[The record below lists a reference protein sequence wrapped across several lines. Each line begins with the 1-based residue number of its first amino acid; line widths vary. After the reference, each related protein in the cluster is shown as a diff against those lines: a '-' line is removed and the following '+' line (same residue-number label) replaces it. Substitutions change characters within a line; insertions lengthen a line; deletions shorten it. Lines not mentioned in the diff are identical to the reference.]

1 MHEPRRHAS
10 ARERTTTHQATPAGP
25 QRQQL
30 QTVQQSL
37 IRVPA
42 GGAVWCLL
50 RPSRTAPS
58 PAQKAGEYPLSLK
71 QIRSLPPPLESFT
84 RPHPPSHSQAS
95 LHITS
100 RTDMRMTKAATAA
113 LNAWR
118 LCTSVIVARPCCA
131 RWPCRRSR
139 ARTPSDQSSK
149 TSRSK
154 TSRPFAGCAFV
165 PGCVRRL
172 RAVRRSFVDPPAERR
187 GGPCAAPSGFGT
199 NCD

>member
-30 QTVQQSL
+30 QTVQQIQSL

-71 QIRSLPPPLESFT
+71 QIVLCRRYSSTHHPPPSPISFPGVAPHHISDRHAHDESSDGGFE
-84 RPHPPSHSQAS
+84 RV
-95 LHITS
+95 
-100 RTDMRMTKAATAA
+100 AA
-113 LNAWR
+113 LASS
-118 LCTSVIVARPCCA
+118 LLAPVALGGRV
-131 RWPCRRSR
+131 RRSR
-139 ARTPSDQSSK
+139 ARTHPISH
-149 TSRSK
+149 
-154 TSRPFAGCAFV
+154 
-165 PGCVRRL
+165 RR
-172 RAVRRSFVDPPAERR
+172 RR
-187 GGPCAAPSGFGT
+187 GRRRRAPLPAAPSSPAACGG
-199 NCD
+199 

>member
-71 QIRSLPPPLESFT
+71 QIVLCRRYSSTHHPPPSPISFPGVAPHHISDRHAHDESSDGGFERVAALASSSPLLRSVAVFAVAARARHPISHRRRRGRRRRAPLPGSLPRSP
-84 RPHPPSHSQAS
+84 
-95 LHITS
+95 
-100 RTDMRMTKAATAA
+100 AA
-113 LNAWR
+113 
-118 LCTSVIVARPCCA
+118 C
-131 RWPCRRSR
+131 
-139 ARTPSDQSSK
+139 
-149 TSRSK
+149 
-154 TSRPFAGCAFV
+154 
-165 PGCVRRL
+165 
-172 RAVRRSFVDPPAERR
+172 
-187 GGPCAAPSGFGT
+187 GG
-199 NCD
+199 

>member
-118 LCTSVIVARPCCA
+118 LWRRRCSPLLRSVAVFAVAA
-131 RWPCRRSR
+131 R
-139 ARTPSDQSSK
+139 ARHPISH
-149 TSRSK
+149 
-154 TSRPFAGCAFV
+154 
-165 PGCVRRL
+165 RR
-172 RAVRRSFVDPPAERR
+172 RR
-187 GGPCAAPSGFGT
+187 GRRRRAPLPAAPSSPAACGG
-199 NCD
+199 